1 MACKQRGIPRS
12 ERALEHVDRR
22 ATAHGSAH
30 GIARAVAVA
39 CLALQGAAWAA
50 ADLQLAAARTPASLS
65 RLSIEELA
73 EIEVS
78 SVSKRPERL
87 ADAAASVFV
96 ITADDIRRSGAST
109 LPEILRL
116 APNVQVAR
124 ANANSHAI
132 SARGFNN
139 TSANKLLVMI
149 DGRSVYTPLHSGVFW
164 DVQDVMVRDI
174 ERIEVI
180 SGPGG
185 TLWGAN
191 AVNGVI
197 NVITR
202 SADRTVGNLVSA
214 VVASDERALG
224 VRHGRQIGPDAAV
237 RLYAQGQRFDH
248 SERADGSPVRDA
260 WDRRQV
266 GFRADGG
273 RPDAG
278 WRLQGD
284 AYEGDA
290 QGGNNPDRRASGA
303 NLLGSVNRDLGER
316 SSLRAQVYFDTYS
329 RRQPGLFN
337 QKLDTV
343 DIDVQHRFAFGSN
356 HELLWG
362 GGLREHRDH
371 AEGSALLAFVP
382 VDSRLTLAN
391 LFAQDTVSI
400 GERLKLTVGLKLEH
414 NNYTGLEVQPNLRL
428 AWKPGP
434 QSLLWSAVSRAVRT
448 PSRLDRDFFVFI
460 NLPPPYGGR
469 LLGGNSFESER
480 LTAYELGYRG
490 QPWPSLS
497 YSVTGFIHDYDRLRS
512 IEPTGSGDYVL
523 GNGVRGRSHGLE
535 AWGSYEVSK
544 AWRID
549 AGLSLLRQRLR
560 FAEGSADPG
569 SPNAG
574 GNDPRHQFMLRSS
587 WTLPRDVSL
596 DLNLRAIG
604 ALPSPEVPSYV
615 SVDARVGWQVTP
627 GFEVSLVAFNLL
639 GERHAEFGASP
650 SRSEFDR
657 TLSLRLVWD
666 L

>member
-1 MACKQRGIPRS
+1 MACRQRDVSRRERVRGNDSRPALA
-12 ERALEHVDRR
+12 RALALACVALHG
-22 ATAHGSAH
+22 TAF
-30 GIARAVAVA
+30 
-39 CLALQGAAWAA
+39 AA
-50 ADLQLAAARTPASLS
+50 ADLQLAAARSPASLS

-116 APNVQVAR
+116 APNLQVAR
-124 ANANSHAI
+124 ASANSYAI

-139 TSANKLLVMI
+139 SSANKLLVMI

-164 DVQDVMVRDI
+164 DVQDVSVRDI

-202 SADRTVGNLVSA
+202 PADRTVGNLVNA
-214 VVASDERALG
+214 VVASDERSLG
-224 VRHGRQIGPDAAV
+224 VRHGRQLGPDTAL
-237 RLYAQGQRFDH
+237 RLYARGQRFDH
-248 SERADGSPVRDA
+248 SERADGTALRDA

-273 RPDAG
+273 PAGAG

-290 QGGNNPDRRASGA
+290 QGGNSPDRKVSGA
-303 NLLGSVNRDLGER
+303 NLLGSVSRDLGGQ
-316 SSLRAQVYFDTYS
+316 SQLRAQVYVDTHQ
-329 RRQPGLFN
+329 RKQPGLFS

-343 DIDVQHRFAFGSN
+343 DIDVQHQFAIASN

-362 GGLREHRDH
+362 GGVREQRDH

-382 VDSRLTLAN
+382 LDSRLTLAN
-391 LFAQDTVSI
+391 VFAQDTMSF

-414 NNYTGLEVQPNLRL
+414 NNYTGLEVQPNARL
-428 AWKPGP
+428 AWKLGP
-434 QSLLWSAVSRAVRT
+434 QSLLWGAVSRAVRT
-448 PSRLDRDFFVFI
+448 PSRLDRDFFIFI

-469 LLGGNSFESER
+469 LLGGHSFESER

-490 QPWPSLS
+490 QPNPSLS
-497 YSVTGFIHDYDRLRS
+497 YAVTGYVHDYDRLRS
-512 IEPTGSGDYVL
+512 IEPTGSGDFVL
-523 GNGVRGRSHGLE
+523 GNGVRGRLHGLE
-535 AWGSYEVSK
+535 AWGSYEVSRS
-544 AWRID
+544 WRID

-560 FAEGSADPG
+560 FAAGSADPG
-569 SPNAG
+569 SPNVG

-596 DLNLRAIG
+596 DLGLRAIG
-604 ALPSPEVPSYV
+604 ALPSPAVPSYV
-615 SVDARVGWQVTP
+615 SLDARVGWQVSP
-627 GFEVSLVAFNLL
+627 GLELSLAAFNLL
-639 GERHAEFGASP
+639 GERHAEFGSAP
-650 SRSEFDR
+650 NRSEFDR

>member
-1 MACKQRGIPRS
+1 M
-12 ERALEHVDRR
+12 
-22 ATAHGSAH
+22 
-30 GIARAVAVA
+30 A
-39 CLALQGAAWAA
+39 CLALHGVALAAVEPP
-50 ADLQLAAARTPASLS
+50 LLAAARSPASLS

-96 ITADDIRRSGAST
+96 ITADDIRRSGATT
-109 LPEILRL
+109 LPELLRL
-116 APNVQVAR
+116 APNLQVAR
-124 ANANSHAI
+124 AGANTYAI

-202 SADRTVGNLVSA
+202 PAGATDGTLVNA
-214 VVASDERALG
+214 VVASDERAFG
-224 VRHGRQIGPDAAV
+224 VRHGRQLGPDAAV
-237 RLYAQGQRFDH
+237 RLYGRVQRFDA
-248 SERADGSPVRDA
+248 SERADGTSLRDA

-273 RPDAG
+273 KSGAG
-278 WRLQGD
+278 WRVQGD

-290 QGGNNPDRRASGA
+290 QGGSSADREVSGA
-303 NLLGSVNRDLGER
+303 NLLGSVTRELGRR
-316 SSLRAQVYFDTYS
+316 SRLRAQVFLDTYQ
-329 RRQPGLFN
+329 RKQPGLFS
-337 QKLDTV
+337 QKLDTL
-343 DIDVQHRFAFGSN
+343 DIDVQHQFAFGDS

-371 AEGSALLAFVP
+371 AEGSALLGFVP

-391 LFAQDTVSI
+391 VFAQDTISF
-400 GERLKLTVGLKLEH
+400 GERLKLTLGIKLER
-414 NNYTGLEVQPNLRL
+414 NDYTGLEVQPNARL
-428 AWKPGP
+428 AWKLGTHA
-434 QSLLWSAVSRAVRT
+434 LLWSAISRAVRT
-448 PSRLDRDFFVFI
+448 PSRLDRDFFIFV

-469 LLGGNSFESER
+469 LLGGYSFEAER
-480 LTAYELGYRG
+480 LTAYEIGYRA
-490 QPWPSLS
+490 QPTPSLS
-497 YSVTGFIHDYDRLRS
+497 YSVTGFMHDYDRLRS

-535 AWGSYEVSK
+535 AWGTYEVSK
-544 AWRID
+544 TWRID

-560 FAEGSADPG
+560 FASGSADPG
-569 SPNAG
+569 LPGAG
-574 GNDPRHQFMLRSS
+574 GNDPRHQVLLRSS

-596 DLNLRAIG
+596 DVGVRAIG
-604 ALPSPEVPSYV
+604 DLPNPRVPGYV
-615 SVDARVGWQVTP
+615 SVDARVGWQVRP
-627 GFEVSLVAFNLL
+627 GLEVSLAAFNLL
-639 GERHAEFGASP
+639 GERHAEFGAAP
-650 SRSEFDR
+650 NRGEFDR
-657 TLSLRLVWD
+657 TLSLRLVWQP
-666 L
+666 